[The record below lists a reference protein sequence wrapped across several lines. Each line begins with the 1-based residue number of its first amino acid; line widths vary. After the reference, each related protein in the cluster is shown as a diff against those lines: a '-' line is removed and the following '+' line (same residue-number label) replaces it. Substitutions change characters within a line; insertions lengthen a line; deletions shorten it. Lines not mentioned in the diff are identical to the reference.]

1 MRRDIDITP
10 VVEDYLKV
18 VWSAQEWS
26 DTPVTTKQLAE
37 RLGVGASTVSETVRR
52 LCGMGLLEHERYGA
66 ISLTE
71 EGRDLAV
78 AMVRRH
84 RLLETYLV
92 ERLGYQWDE
101 VHEEAE
107 VLEHAVSDLVIDR
120 MDAALGHPTHDPH
133 GDPIP
138 DAEGRVPTDRS
149 QALSDVATG
158 AQVRVLRVSDRSPDI
173 LRYLS
178 EHGIWVG
185 TRLTVTG
192 VNPAAAA
199 VQISVGGVAV
209 ELGLPAA
216 DAVRVGPV
224 REGAE
229 TATADASM

>member
-18 VWSAQEWS
+18 VWSAQERS

-52 LCGMGLLEHERYGA
+52 MCGMGLLEHERYGA

-71 EGRDLAV
+71 EGRNLAV

-107 VLEHAVSDLVIDR
+107 VLEHAVSDLLIDR
-120 MDAALGHPTHDPH
+120 MDAALGQPRRDPH

-138 DAEGRVPTDRS
+138 TAQGELEPSSARTIEEMPQGTAGVVTRISDADGDMLRWFADLGLGLDARVEVRARREFAGVVT
-149 QALSDVATG
+149 VAWT
-158 AQVRVLRVSDRSPDI
+158 
-173 LRYLS
+173 
-178 EHGIWVG
+178 
-185 TRLTVTG
+185 
-192 VNPAAAA
+192 AAD
-199 VQISVGGVAV
+199 GGPEREAD
-209 ELGLPAA
+209 LGLPSARAVWDDVDDAA
-216 DAVRVGPV
+216 AG
-224 REGAE
+224 E
-229 TATADASM
+229 